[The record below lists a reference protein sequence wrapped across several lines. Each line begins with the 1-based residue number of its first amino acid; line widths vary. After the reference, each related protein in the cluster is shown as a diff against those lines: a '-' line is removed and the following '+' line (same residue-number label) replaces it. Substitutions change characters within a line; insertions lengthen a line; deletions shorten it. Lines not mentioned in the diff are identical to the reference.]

1 MYKLHTRGVC
11 VCVLC
16 ISMLC
21 HYGKGF
27 RKQFKQ
33 YGLVVVWQMG
43 AMCLV
48 IIGPHVIYDRD
59 VPSVSTDATPI
70 TGLQVSAV

>member
-1 MYKLHTRGVC
+1 M
-11 VCVLC
+11 CVLS
-16 ISMLC
+16 ISMLW

-27 RKQFKQ
+27 RKQKQ